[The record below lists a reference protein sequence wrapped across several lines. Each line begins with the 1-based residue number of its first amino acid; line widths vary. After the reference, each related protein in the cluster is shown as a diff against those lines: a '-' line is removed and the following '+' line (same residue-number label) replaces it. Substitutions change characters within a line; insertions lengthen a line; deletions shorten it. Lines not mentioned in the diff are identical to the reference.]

1 MSLLDCFLNIL
12 SDWKSAFPSLPS
24 YRRAIHLALASVCAV
39 GRACISRLIGFLG
52 MDQKDW
58 SAHYKLFS
66 RTTWSELTL
75 FDPIVKKALPLIDEP
90 YVSVAFDDTKLKKTG
105 KKIKTAFYQRDPM
118 SPPFHVNLIFGLRFL
133 QGSLLMPMYMENDQ
147 PPRALPIVFKEVPVI
162 KKPGKHAT
170 EEETAE
176 YESQKKK
183 VNLSTYFVKSLT
195 ETRNTLDRLG
205 GKEKTLIAT
214 VDNGYCN
221 RTCMGTPID
230 RTCILARAR
239 KSARLCFRATGDT
252 RKVYGDYKFTPE
264 DVRKDD
270 SKPWKI
276 TQIYHGGKWREVRY
290 KEVKNVLW
298 QTGTKLQ
305 PLRLIVV
312 APIPYRLTKT
322 GRLYYREPA
331 YLLCQATEI
340 STNALI
346 QKYFDRWQIEVNH
359 REEKDTLGVGQAQ
372 VRAGNSVPR
381 QPAFVVAAYSAML
394 LAGIICFEDK
404 RGNSFIELPK
414 WRRHAKRPSCLDLMQ
429 LLRKELLDKQKDGV
443 LNNLGIDLIKAVL
456 KSAA

>member
-1 MSLLDCFLNIL
+1 
-12 SDWKSAFPSLPS
+12 
-24 YRRAIHLALASVCAV
+24 
-39 GRACISRLIGFLG
+39 

-66 RTTWSELTL
+66 RTTWSEPDL
-75 FDPIVKKALPLIDEP
+75 FDPIIKRALPIIDEP
-90 YVSVAFDDTKLKKTG
+90 YISVAFDDTKLKKTG

-133 QGSLLMPMYMENDQ
+133 QGSLLMPMYMKNDQ
-147 PPRALPIVFKEVPVI
+147 PPRALPIVFKEVPVV
-162 KKPGKHAT
+162 KKPGKYAT
-170 EEETAE
+170 KEEIAE

-183 VNLSTYFVKSLT
+183 SNLSMYFIKSLA
-195 ETRNTLDRLG
+195 ETRDALDRAG
-205 GKEKTLIAT
+205 GKDKILIAT

-221 RTCMGTPID
+221 RTCMGTPIA
-230 RTCILARAR
+230 RTCVLARAR
-239 KSARLCFRATGDT
+239 KSARLCFRATEGS

-264 DVRKDD
+264 EVRKDD
-270 SKPWKI
+270 SKPWNF

-290 KEVKNVLW
+290 KEMKNVLW

-305 PLRLIVV
+305 PLRLIVIAPV
-312 APIPYRLTKT
+312 AYRLTKA

-331 YLLCQATEI
+331 YLLCQATDI

-372 VRAGNSVPR
+372 VRAESSVPR

-394 LAGIICFEDK
+394 LAGIICFGDI
-404 RGNSFIELPK
+404 RGESFIALPK
-414 WRRHAKRPSCLDLMQ
+414 WRKNAKRPSCLDLMH
-429 LLRKELLDKQKDGV
+429 LLRKEIVDQQKDGI
-443 LNNLGIDLIKAVL
+443 LNNLEIDLVKAIL